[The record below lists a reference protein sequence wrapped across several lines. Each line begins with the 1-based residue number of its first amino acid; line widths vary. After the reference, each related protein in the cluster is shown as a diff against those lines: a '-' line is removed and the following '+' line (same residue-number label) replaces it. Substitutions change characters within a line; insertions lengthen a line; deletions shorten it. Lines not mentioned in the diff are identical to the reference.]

1 MMKSIWQKITF
12 KSQWSNLTVW
22 NLIKQKTVNEQPKES
37 LKSLYIELYLFLKD
51 YFVCFFAYLYDHLC
65 GRAVMACFK
74 YVSQSSLFLLFKALL
89 LFELMESYF

>member
-1 MMKSIWQKITF
+1 MKPNKAED
-12 KSQWSNLTVW
+12 K
-22 NLIKQKTVNEQPKES
+22 VNEQLKDS

-74 YVSQSSLFLLFKALL
+74 YGFTVFWLLLFKSIIT
-89 LFELMESYF
+89 F